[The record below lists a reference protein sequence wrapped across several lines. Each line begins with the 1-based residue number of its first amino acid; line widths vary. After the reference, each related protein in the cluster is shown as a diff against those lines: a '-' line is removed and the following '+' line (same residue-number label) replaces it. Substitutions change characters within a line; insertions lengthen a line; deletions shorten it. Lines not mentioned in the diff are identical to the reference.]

1 MTPSVSPANPRVS
14 VVIPVWN
21 GGKLLHR
28 CIEQVLSQEFEDAFE
43 LVVID
48 SESTDGSREWLR
60 ERAER
65 EPRLRVHEIRS
76 ADFGHGR
83 TRNLGASLARGNWI
97 AFLTQDAVP
106 ADRQW
111 LRSLRRAADAH
122 PRAAGVF
129 GRHRA
134 WPEHGVLMERGMDA
148 FFDGFGSTET
158 VFELE
163 DRQRYQDDVAYRQ
176 RLHFYSDNNSMLKRS
191 VWEDI
196 PYPDVEFGEDQLWAR
211 TIIEA
216 GYAKVYASGAVV
228 YHSHRYPFR
237 QSYRRARE
245 EAVVY
250 FHHFGYRLGNAL
262 RPSLREA
269 WRKTRGDWAEL
280 RRLRPGKVTW
290 GERMRIASD
299 SYALFLG
306 HWAAWRR
313 IRRARGR

>member
-1 MTPSVSPANPRVS
+1 MIHPDPLAPPRVS

-21 GGKLLHR
+21 GGALLHR
-28 CIEQVLSQEFEDAFE
+28 CVDQVLSQELEDPFE

-48 SESTDGSREWLR
+48 SESSDGSREWLR
-60 ERAER
+60 ERAR
-65 EPRLRVHEIRS
+65 SDPRMTVHEIS
-76 ADFGHGR
+76 ASEFGHGK
-83 TRNLGASLARGNWI
+83 TRNLGVSLSGGSWI

-106 ADRQW
+106 VDRQW
-111 LRSLRRAADAH
+111 LRALSQAAEAH
-122 PRAAGVF
+122 PRTAAVF

-148 FFDGFGSTET
+148 LFEGFGSTET

-163 DRQRYQDDVAYRQ
+163 DRQRYENDVAYRQ

-196 PYPDVEFGEDQLWAR
+196 PYPDVAFGEDQLWAKAVM
-211 TIIEA
+211 EA
-216 GYAKVYASGAVV
+216 GYAKVYAPAAVV

-237 QSYRRARE
+237 QAFRRARE
-245 EAVVY
+245 EALVY
-250 FHHFGYRLGNAL
+250 FRHFGYRLGNAL

-280 RRLRPGKVTW
+280 RRIRPAELTW
-290 GERMRIASD
+290 GERARLASD

-306 HWAAWRR
+306 HWSAWRTIGR
-313 IRRARGR
+313 ERRR